1 MARSKSPIHV
11 VQPDEEPTN
20 KAMNATQKLLFSFLQ
35 EKFAAARNE
44 LALAQAHLDRRQ
56 QDLMDLIN
64 AAAQELQI
72 TGDTHSFNSDTQEFE
87 PITKPAPEAT
97 ASPE

>member
-1 MARSKSPIHV
+1 MARVKTPLHV
-11 VQPDEEPTN
+11 VPSDEEPTN
-20 KAMNATQKLLFSFLQ
+20 KPMNAMQKLLFSFLQ

-44 LALAQAHLDRRQ
+44 LALAQAHLERRQ

-72 TGDTHSFNSDTQEFE
+72 TGETHSFNSDTQEFE
-87 PITKPAPEAT
+87 PKPAPEAP